1 MVQEENSIMKNSTT
15 NYDIKFVDPLT
26 GLSGNEI
33 TEAVKAEVERR
44 AAIADQNKRQALVE
58 YKSAPRDTQESFKE
72 SFKEIP
78 KEIPKECT
86 KSATIPK
93 QESLQRVHGDVVPQS
108 LERMIEVVFEGIQGG
123 KSQGMLW
130 NLRSTA
136 KGMKLFRLRFELA
149 RILKQAKSEKADE
162 GPIWDLATDLGV
174 PYGDILETADKVK
187 RLPNVNAFDEAAS
200 LSRDLVNEAMHLE
213 PPLRRLATMA
223 WHLQKIVGNEAIY
236 LPQRKVAEVFKMDQS
251 VIQRQIKLL
260 IRFGWIEEVSRN
272 QKGSKTYVFY
282 RCMAAIAPEG

>member
-1 MVQEENSIMKNSTT
+1 MENSTT

-108 LERMIEVVFEGIQGG
+108 LERMIEGIQGG
-123 KSQGMLW
+123 KTQGMLW
-130 NLRSTA
+130 NLRSVA

-200 LSRDLVNEAMHLE
+200 LSRDLIHEAMHLE

-260 IRFGWIEEVSRN
+260 IRFGWIEEVSRK
-272 QKGSKTYVFY
+272 QKGLKTYVFY

>member
-1 MVQEENSIMKNSTT
+1 MENETS
-15 NYDIKFVDPLT
+15 NYDIKFVDPLM

-33 TEAVKAEVERR
+33 TQAVKAEVERR

-86 KSATIPK
+86 KRATIPK
-93 QESLQRVHGDVVPQS
+93 QESLQMVPGDVVPQS
-108 LERMIEVVFEGIQGG
+108 LERMIEGIQGG
-123 KSQGMLW
+123 KTQGMLW

-149 RILKQAKSEKADE
+149 RILKQAKSEKAEE

-187 RLPNVNAFDEAAS
+187 RLPNVNAFDEAAD
-200 LSRDLVNEAMHLE
+200 LSRELIHEAMHLE

-223 WHLQKIVGNEAIY
+223 WHLQKIVGNETIY

-260 IRFGWIEEVSRN
+260 IRFGWIEEVSRK

-282 RCMAAIAPEG
+282 RCPEGITGEG

>member
-1 MVQEENSIMKNSTT
+1 MVQEENALMENETS
-15 NYDIKFVDPLT
+15 NYDTKFVDPLM

-33 TEAVKAEVERR
+33 TQAVKAEVERR
-44 AAIADQNKRQALVE
+44 AAIADQNKRQVLVE

-86 KSATIPK
+86 KRATIPK
-93 QESLQRVHGDVVPQS
+93 QESLQMVPGDVVPQS
-108 LERMIEVVFEGIQGG
+108 LERMIEGIQGG
-123 KSQGMLW
+123 KTQGMLW
-130 NLRSTA
+130 NLRSVA

-149 RILKQAKSEKADE
+149 RILKQAKSEKAEE

-187 RLPNVNAFDEAAS
+187 RLPNVNAFDEAA
-200 LSRDLVNEAMHLE
+200 DLARELIHEVMHLE

-223 WHLQKIVGNEAIY
+223 WHLQKIVGNETIY

-260 IRFGWIEEVSRN
+260 IRFGWIEEVSRK

-282 RCMAAIAPEG
+282 RCPAGIAGEG

>member
-1 MVQEENSIMKNSTT
+1 MENGTT
-15 NYDIKFVDPLT
+15 NYDIKFVDPLM

-33 TEAVKAEVERR
+33 SEAVKAEVERR
-44 AAIADQNKRQALVE
+44 AAIADHNKRQALVE
-58 YKSAPRDTQESFKE
+58 YKSAPRDTQESFKD

-86 KSATIPK
+86 KRATIPK
-93 QESLQRVHGDVVPQS
+93 QESLQMVPGDVVPQS
-108 LERMIEVVFEGIQGG
+108 LERMIEGIQGG
-123 KSQGMLW
+123 KTQGMLW
-130 NLRSTA
+130 NLRCAA

-149 RILKQAKSEKADE
+149 RILKQAKSEKAEE

-187 RLPNVNAFDEAAS
+187 RLPNVNAFDEAAD
-200 LSRDLVNEAMHLE
+200 LSRELIHEVMHLE

-223 WHLQKIVGNEAIY
+223 WHLQKIVGNETIY

-260 IRFGWIEEVSRN
+260 IRFGWIEEVSRK

-282 RCMAAIAPEG
+282 RCPEGIAGEW